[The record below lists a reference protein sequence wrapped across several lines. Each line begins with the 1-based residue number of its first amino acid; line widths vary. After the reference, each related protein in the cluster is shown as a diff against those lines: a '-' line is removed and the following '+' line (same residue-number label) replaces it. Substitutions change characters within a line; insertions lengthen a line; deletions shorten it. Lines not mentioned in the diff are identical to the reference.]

1 MKRILITAL
10 CAGFATTAHSQ
21 QIVPPTGPVITDT
34 GCLVQGLNPN
44 GDGFLALRTGPGSNY
59 QQIGSLRNGDAAY
72 IRACSGKW
80 CYVENGSINNVE
92 SRFRGWIH
100 TNWCQFYP

>member
-1 MKRILITAL
+1 MKRFLGAAFGVFLATA
-10 CAGFATTAHSQ
+10 AFSQ

-34 GCLVQGLNPN
+34 GCLVKGLNPN

-72 IRACSGKW
+72 IRACNGKW
-80 CYVENGSINNVE
+80 CYVENGAINNVE
-92 SRFRGWIH
+92 SVFRGWIH
-100 TNWCQFYP
+100 TGWCEFYP

>member
-1 MKRILITAL
+1 MKNAFGALLFTILATP
-10 CAGFATTAHSQ
+10 GFAQ
-21 QIVPPTGPVITDT
+21 QIVQPTGPVITDT

-72 IRACSGKW
+72 LRSCEGKW
-80 CYVENGSINNVE
+80 CYVEDGSINGVE

-100 TNWCQFYP
+100 TGWCLLYP